1 MSLFIVALFVSSP
14 KRVGALLMSCVP
26 CEITGGAT
34 TSAKKITKA
43 ITEVKIMVTAVARDI
58 LRRRRASTAGL
69 RPVAKKRAI
78 KIRINICETL
88 ASARIKTIAVN
99 APSVAT
105 KPK

>member
-1 MSLFIVALFVSSP
+1 
-14 KRVGALLMSCVP
+14 MSCVP

-34 TSAKKITKA
+34 TSAKNITNA
-43 ITEVKIMVTAVARDI
+43 ITEVKIIATAVVRDI

-69 RPVAKKRAI
+69 RPVAKKSAI
-78 KIRINICETL
+78 RIKINICETL